1 MKHSNHVLA
10 CAVLLGV
17 SSTLNAEVIPLV
29 DRNDLLNAALI
40 SERATLGGLKSI
52 NYFPFERRFEV
63 NSRFADLTCAFENA
77 RGDKADEPNDGNDFT
92 LVIDRIPSTPNRPD
106 PNVNAQGKEVRRSY
120 PVASSGS
127 VNLFFDPAQQGTN
140 LVVLDLCTSG
150 ESCADGEDAPRL
162 ACREAGVL
170 IFRDPFG

>member
-1 MKHSNHVLA
+1 MKNSNHVLA
-10 CAVLLGV
+10 CAFLLSLSGF
-17 SSTLNAEVIPLV
+17 LNAEVISLV
-29 DRNDLLNAALI
+29 DRNELLNAELI

-52 NYFPFERRFEV
+52 NYYPFERRFEV

-77 RGDKADEPNDGNDFT
+77 SGEEVDEPDDGNDFT
-92 LVIDRIPSTPNRPD
+92 LVIDRIAFAEGEDD
-106 PNVNAQGKEVRRSY
+106 PNFDAQENPVRRSY

-127 VNLFFDPAQQGTN
+127 INLFFDPAEQSSN

-150 ESCADGEDAPRL
+150 ASCLDGEDAPRL

-170 IFRDPFG
+170 VFRDPFG